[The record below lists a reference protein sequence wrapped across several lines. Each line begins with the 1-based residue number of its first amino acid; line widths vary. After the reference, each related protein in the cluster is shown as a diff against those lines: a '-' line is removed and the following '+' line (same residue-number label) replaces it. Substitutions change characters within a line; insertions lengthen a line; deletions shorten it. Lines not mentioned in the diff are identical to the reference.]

1 VKKYQAKG
9 TGASKTSPE
18 QVQFTAVLEDKCLAK
33 ESMREQVLA
42 NMTPSPGANTDW
54 IKEALQEKS
63 KQSAVTT
70 MMQQVHNQYQTNLAK
85 KGKKATVKKATKMKK
100 AKPSRPNKIK
110 TNQVPT
116 TMLQD
121 ISVGP
126 STDEETVMYL
136 CGCQHGDLSA
146 LRSFAK
152 AIAKYYSRPN
162 KFLEGRS
169 CLDCKV
175 AVTNMESTGRSQC
188 AVVYYCDKGIKRFD
202 TPDEDPMKSA
212 LTYDLILCPNCEA
225 KRLIEYNKADSG
237 RQSSDV

>member
-1 VKKYQAKG
+1 
-9 TGASKTSPE
+9 
-18 QVQFTAVLEDKCLAK
+18 
-33 ESMREQVLA
+33 MRERVLA

-54 IKEALQEKS
+54 IKQALQEKS

-85 KGKKATVKKATKMKK
+85 KGKKATVKKSATKSKK
-100 AKPSRPNKIK
+100 AKPSRPNESK
-110 TNQVPT
+110 TNQLPT

-121 ISVGP
+121 ISGGGR
-126 STDEETVMYL
+126 SAEETVMHM

-152 AIAKYYSRPN
+152 AIAKYCTRPN

-175 AVTNMESTGRSQC
+175 TVTNMESTGHSQR
-188 AVVYYCDKGIKRFD
+188 AVVYYCDEGIKGFD
-202 TPDEDPMKSA
+202 APDEDPMKSA
-212 LTYDLILCPNCEA
+212 LTCDLILCPNY
-225 KRLIEYNKADSG
+225 R
-237 RQSSDV
+237 